1 MTPATA
7 PGLGWPLAPD
17 LVSPAGLGW
26 PGESTEPPTAPPH
39 DEPHDPHGTKEQ
51 G

>member
-26 PGESTEPPTAPPH
+26 PGESAESSTAKQSH
-39 DEPHDPHGTKEQ
+39 DPHDPHGTEEQ